1 MDQIFRGVPPHSLL
15 MNTPIF
21 IVGIRRICES
31 LGRAQGG
38 KNLVLMGKL
47 AAEDIDDRALALKV
61 FEFNGRDSVLL
72 GEEGLWHQHYCRIKS
87 KRHRNPCFS

>member
-1 MDQIFRGVPPHSLL
+1 MDRVFGGVPPLSLL

-21 IVGIRRICES
+21 TVGIRRPCES
-31 LGRAQGG
+31 LGRSQGG

-47 AAEDIDDRALALKV
+47 AAEDIDDRALDLKV

-72 GEEGLWHQHYCRIKS
+72 GEEGLWHQQYRRMKS